1 MAALIIILALA
12 LGIVC
17 CCVVFVWCVLCAG
30 KRKAKTTGPAE
41 LVNSLDAQGRP
52 VVRAANKD
60 DLRLNLGT
68 QRKLERRN
76 TTPPQ
81 FTDLRSLSAPHGA
94 LDQASARALKRNY
107 C

>member
-1 MAALIIILALA
+1 M
-12 LGIVC
+12 
-17 CCVVFVWCVLCAG
+17 
-30 KRKAKTTGPAE
+30 
-41 LVNSLDAQGRP
+41 
-52 VVRAANKD
+52 VRAANKD
-60 DLRLNLGT
+60 DLRLNLGKAGGT